1 MERRPIEE
9 FDSIMILA
17 DEQYE
22 ADAMQADSHSVA
34 TLMLMR
40 ACEDEREERQSS
52 SGRHRRKTLNVVCEI
67 LDSRTRDILEQNA
80 QIKGKAE
87 YIHSNVIVSKV
98 MAQIAEE
105 PTIHDIMKQ
114 FLDSNGKEIFVRP
127 GSAYCSDAKEKLNFW
142 EMSTRVRK
150 QGDILIGYCRK
161 KVKAVNGAATL
172 SSVLRGALGPHR
184 LSGSRSLFGGMDSVH
199 SGFPEKEEW
208 ETEVTINPKG
218 AQKLERMEYSSDNH
232 QIIIL
237 SEQRYDDSSAPRQM
251 RSPKKRRDR
260 AAAGQ
265 LEKKDFSVGEAT
277 GLRTEISH
285 LQVLLKECLAE
296 LRSG

>member
-87 YIHSNVIVSKV
+87 YIHSN
-98 MAQIAEE
+98 
-105 PTIHDIMKQ
+105 
-114 FLDSNGKEIFVRP
+114 
-127 GSAYCSDAKEKLNFW
+127 
-142 EMSTRVRK
+142 
-150 QGDILIGYCRK
+150 
-161 KVKAVNGAATL
+161 VNGAATL

>member
-127 GSAYCSDAKEKLNFW
+127 GSAYCSDAEEKLNFW

-199 SGFPEKEEW
+199 SRRRSGRRRSRSIRKVRKNWSEW
-208 ETEVTINPKG
+208 STAPTTTRSSSFLSSAMTIRALRGRCG
-218 AQKLERMEYSSDNH
+218 ARRSVA
-232 QIIIL
+232 IVP
-237 SEQRYDDSSAPRQM
+237 RRDSSRKRISLSARRLVSARKSPTY
-251 RSPKKRRDR
+251 RSSSRN
-260 AAAGQ
+260 AWQ
-265 LEKKDFSVGEAT
+265 SSEAV
-277 GLRTEISH
+277 E
-285 LQVLLKECLAE
+285 
-296 LRSG
+296 